1 MKEIIYKDWQKN
13 PAPRVMWVWNSKVE
27 DRLNQ
32 MVLYVGWE
40 AMNGDGE

>member
-1 MKEIIYKDWQKN
+1 MTNKKEG
-13 PAPRVMWVWNSKVE
+13 VWNSKVE

-32 MVLYVGWE
+32 MVLYAGWE